1 MERLNEPFRSSTR
14 RNSTSSMKRLGAST
28 EAQSEVPAS
37 SAHESLHSIRRL
49 LSKAIRSSQTAKETT
64 TACIAI
70 YDREGR
76 RRLTLATKKAF
87 PSFCPRS
94 EIAFTRVIEMSPM
107 TSAAEMLRAQ
117 GQALMKAARQSNVNQ
132 EMLQRLLQGSL
143 AAGVNGGVPM
153 LMRAFFPFA
162 HEGANNSVPRHM
174 ADANASVVF

>member
-1 MERLNEPFRSSTR
+1 M
-14 RNSTSSMKRLGAST
+14 
-28 EAQSEVPAS
+28 
-37 SAHESLHSIRRL
+37 
-49 LSKAIRSSQTAKETT
+49 
-64 TACIAI
+64 
-70 YDREGR
+70 
-76 RRLTLATKKAF
+76 TLATKKAF

-153 LMRAFFPFA
+153 LMRAFFLSHTRAPITLYLRTWQMQTQALFL
-162 HEGANNSVPRHM
+162 M
-174 ADANASVVF
+174 MVVV